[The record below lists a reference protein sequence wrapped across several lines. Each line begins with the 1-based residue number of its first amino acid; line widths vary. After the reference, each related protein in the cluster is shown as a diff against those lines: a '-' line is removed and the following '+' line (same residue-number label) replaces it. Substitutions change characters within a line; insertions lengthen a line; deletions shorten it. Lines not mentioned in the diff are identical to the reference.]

1 MKITIIS
8 FDNWGFN
15 SHIATALKDEGH
27 CVRHI
32 NFNSF
37 PYKYPNRLFRYY
49 NFILKTVFKKNIKN
63 IHSGNEILKRLKEN
77 NEIQDV
83 ILTIKG
89 DFIDPKS
96 ILKFKK
102 YTKKSVAYFNDGT
115 SRCPKIIRVIP
126 KFDEV
131 YSFEK
136 EDCEKYNLK
145 FITNWIYPIQSK
157 HKQSIDYQIF
167 NISSKDK
174 RSPIISKITTI
185 LKEKNIIYKV
195 IVFDKKNKNQD
206 PNIEYTSKH
215 IPLSEVND
223 YIHNAQVLLDINR
236 KGQKGLTFRVFE
248 SIGLEKKII
257 TTNADIKNY
266 DFYNPNNILI
276 IDEKNPN
283 IPLDFFDN
291 EYEKIPNDILK
302 KYTLEGWINQ
312 VFSSSLHLDKNSITK
327 TDHNK
332 VYLTF

>member
-32 NFNSF
+32 NFNTF
-37 PYKYPNRLFRYY
+37 PYKYPHILFRYY
-49 NFILKTVFKKNIKN
+49 NFILKTVLKKNIKN
-63 IHSGNEILKRLKEN
+63 IHYGNEIVKRLKEN
-77 NEIQDV
+77 NEVQDI
-83 ILTIKG
+83 ILTIKA

-96 ILKFKK
+96 ILQFKK

-115 SRCPKIIRVIP
+115 NRCPKIIRVIP
-126 KFDEV
+126 NFDEV

-145 FITNWIYPIQSK
+145 FITNWIYPIESK
-157 HKQSIDYQIF
+157 TKQSIDYQIF

-185 LKEKNIIYKV
+185 LKKKNINYKV
-195 IVFDKKNKNQD
+195 IVFDTENKDRD
-206 PNIEYTSKH
+206 PNIEYTTKH
-215 IPLSEVND
+215 IPLSEVNN

-248 SIGLEKKII
+248 SMGLEKKLI

-266 DFYNPNNILI
+266 DFYNPKNILI
-276 IDEKNPN
+276 IDEKKPN

-291 EYEKIPNDILK
+291 RYDKIPEEVLK
-302 KYTLEGWINQ
+302 KYTIEGWITQIFN
-312 VFSSSLHLDKNSITK
+312 
-327 TDHNK
+327 
-332 VYLTF
+332 